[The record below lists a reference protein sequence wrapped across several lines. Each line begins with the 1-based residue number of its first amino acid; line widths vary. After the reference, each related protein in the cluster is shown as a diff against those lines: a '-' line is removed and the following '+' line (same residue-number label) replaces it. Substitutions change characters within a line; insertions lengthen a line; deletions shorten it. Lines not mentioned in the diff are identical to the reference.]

1 MQQATP
7 EELEIQSI
15 PTDVELLTRGNFD
28 DLGHKDRTTP
38 DDSKILSSILLHDSS
53 HYQSY
58 SALSMVQNHYK
69 QTNDKSIEPFTVSE
83 MDISKEKREDN
94 KVSHQGFVDKP
105 ISFGKDFVGKDLGA
119 DSAQKHLMFRKN
131 TEASSPAQSSL
142 PSPQFEN

>member
-15 PTDVELLTRGNFD
+15 PTDVELLTRGGFD

-58 SALSMVQNHYK
+58 SALSMV
-69 QTNDKSIEPFTVSE
+69 
-83 MDISKEKREDN
+83 
-94 KVSHQGFVDKP
+94 
-105 ISFGKDFVGKDLGA
+105 
-119 DSAQKHLMFRKN
+119 
-131 TEASSPAQSSL
+131 
-142 PSPQFEN
+142 